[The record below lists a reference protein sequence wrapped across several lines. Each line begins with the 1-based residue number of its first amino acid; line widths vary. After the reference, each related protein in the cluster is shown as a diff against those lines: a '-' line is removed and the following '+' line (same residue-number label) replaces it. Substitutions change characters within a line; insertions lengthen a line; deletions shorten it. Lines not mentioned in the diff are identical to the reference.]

1 MTEQKNH
8 DHKENHEHKEKAH
21 EEHKVHDKKEEKKPL
36 DPLKEKEKL
45 LAEMTDKYLRSL
57 AELENFRKRVGKDKE
72 DFVKYTRGDTARVIL
87 PVLDN
92 LDRAVHA
99 TKITENVEQLKKGVE
114 LVIKQFEEVLRE
126 LGVREIE
133 AKGIFNPE
141 YHQVMTKEASDK
153 PEGEILE
160 VFQKG
165 YMVDD
170 KLIRPALVK
179 VAHKEE
185 KTQNP
190 EPKTQE
196 EKQAQNSEPK
206 TKENT

>member
-1 MTEQKNH
+1 MNEHKNH
-8 DHKENHEHKEKAH
+8 DHKENHEHKAH
-21 EEHKVHDKKEEKKPL
+21 EEAKKHEAHDKKEEKRHP

-99 TKITENVEQLKKGVE
+99 TKVTDNVESLRIGVE
-114 LVIKQFEEVLRE
+114 LVIKQFEDVLKE
-126 LGVREIE
+126 LGVKEIP
-133 AKGIFNPE
+133 AKGVFNPDF
-141 YHQVMTKEASDK
+141 HQVMVKEASDK

-170 KLIRPALVK
+170 KIIRPTLVK

-185 KTQNP
+185 PKDDHKSEITDP
-190 EPKTQE
+190 KEGPKT
-196 EKQAQNSEPK
+196 
-206 TKENT
+206 

>member
-1 MTEQKNH
+1 MNEHKNH
-8 DHKENHEHKEKAH
+8 DHKEPHENKEQHEHKEKVP
-21 EEHKVHDKKEEKKPL
+21 EKKEEKKHL
-36 DPLKEKEKL
+36 DPIKEKEKL

-57 AELENFRKRVGKDKE
+57 AEHDNFRKRVGKDKE

-99 TKITENVEQLKKGVE
+99 TKVTDNAESIRKGVE
-114 LVIKQFEEVLRE
+114 FVIKQFEDALKE
-126 LGVREIE
+126 LGLKEIE
-133 AKGIFNPE
+133 AKGIFNPD
-141 YHQVMTKEASDK
+141 YHQVMSKEPSDK
-153 PEGEILE
+153 PEGEILQ

-170 KLIRPALVK
+170 KVIRPSLVK

-185 KTQNP
+185 PKAAEPQEQKE
-190 EPKTQE
+190 EPK
-196 EKQAQNSEPK
+196 KEP
-206 TKENT
+206 

>member
-1 MTEQKNH
+1 MAMTEHKNN
-8 DHKENHEHKEKAH
+8 DHKDPHDIKGQHEHKEKIP
-21 EEHKVHDKKEEKKPL
+21 EKKDEKKHL

-57 AELENFRKRVGKDKE
+57 AEHDNYRKRVGKDKE

-99 TKITENVEQLKKGVE
+99 TKQTENVESLRKGVE
-114 LVIKQFEEVLRE
+114 LVIKQFEDALRE
-126 LGVREIE
+126 LGAKEIE
-133 AKGIFNPE
+133 ARGIFNPDF
-141 YHQVMTKEASDK
+141 HQVMSKEASDK

-160 VFQKG
+160 VYQKG

-170 KLIRPALVK
+170 KVIRPALVK
-179 VAHKEE
+179 IAHKEE
-185 KTQNP
+185 
-190 EPKTQE
+190 PKQDFKE
-196 EKQAQNSEPK
+196 QISDS
-206 TKENT
+206 KENKQP